1 MSVGDELIV
10 LSANCQGLQNKH
22 KRIDVLDYFSK
33 TKAGIVCLQGTH
45 WTSKDDSIVRSM
57 WKGDCIL
64 NGESSNSRGVAVL
77 LNTNFDYNITSVFKD
92 KSSN

>member
-1 MSVGDELIV
+1 MSVGEELIV

-33 TKAGIVCLQGTH
+33 TKAGIVCLQDTH

-57 WKGDCIL
+57 WKGDCII

-77 LNTNFDYNITSVFKD
+77 FNTNFDYNITSVFKD
-92 KSSN
+92 N